1 MYVEKSILI
10 STEDFVILELESR
23 TYLVT
28 TLKSLIQVSSGFPK
42 LFDSTTMSFFCEHIT
57 VFIFYNAI
65 HPTCTEKQYMHSLTN
80 SIFYPSIVLL
90 NMYMFYE
97 SIIQIIRNFKSGL
110 INVHICNPLDYMHTF
125 SETKLA
131 LTSKDTI

>member
-1 MYVEKSILI
+1 MPKKKILVP
-10 STEDFVILELESR
+10 TEDFVILELESR

-57 VFIFYNAI
+57 VFIFYNVI

-90 NMYMFYE
+90 KTCSMD
-97 SIIQIIRNFKSGL
+97 
-110 INVHICNPLDYMHTF
+110 P
-125 SETKLA
+125 
-131 LTSKDTI
+131 

>member
-1 MYVEKSILI
+1 MFIPEFRIAVLELTDHKLCMLKNIFPI

-57 VFIFYNAI
+57 VFIFYNVT
-65 HPTCTEKQYMHSLTN
+65 HPTCTEK
-80 SIFYPSIVLL
+80 
-90 NMYMFYE
+90 
-97 SIIQIIRNFKSGL
+97 
-110 INVHICNPLDYMHTF
+110 
-125 SETKLA
+125 
-131 LTSKDTI
+131 